1 MAYQKLKEAN
11 DKFAFEELKKD
22 ADKGHLFCQHQVAMM
37 YENGIGTDK
46 NSEKAFEYYEKAA
59 NRGHVISQ
67 ICLGGMYE
75 HGIGKAKNLKKAFEY
90 YEKAADNSLNS
101 LFEFDKFA
109 LKIYPS
115 QGNTQAQHHLG
126 YMYQFGIGTAKNLQK
141 AFEYYE
147 KASNQGY
154 THSQYNLGIMYEKG
168 TGTSKNL
175 EKAFEYYEKSAN
187 QGHVHSQ
194 NRLGYMYQFGIGIAK
209 NLEKSLE
216 YYEKA
221 ANQEDPAA
229 KIEIEKYSSSKCKKI
244 DNSAAQITQPIQ
256 PIAVKRPF
264 ILDMSESSVCSS
276 AKKQV
281 IVID

>member
-1 MAYQKLKEAN
+1 MDYQKLKEAN
-11 DKFAFEELKKD
+11 EKIAFEELKKD
-22 ADKGHLFCQHQVAMM
+22 ADKKDVFCQYQVAMM
-37 YENGIGTDK
+37 YENGIGTEK
-46 NSEKAFEYYEKAA
+46 NPEKAFVYYEKAA
-59 NRGHVISQ
+59 NQGHVISQ

-75 HGIGKAKNLKKAFEY
+75 HGIGTVKNLKKAFEY

-109 LKIYPS
+109 LQIYPA
-115 QGNTQAQHHLG
+115 QGNSQAQHHLG
-126 YMYQFGIGTAKNLQK
+126 YMYQFGIGTVKNLKK

-147 KASNQGY
+147 KAANQGY
-154 THSQYNLGIMYEKG
+154 AHSQYNLGIMYEKG
-168 TGTSKNL
+168 IGIVKNL
-175 EKAFEYYEKSAN
+175 EKAFEYYEKAAN

-194 NRLGYMYQFGIGIAK
+194 NRLGYMYQFGIGTVK

-221 ANQEDPAA
+221 SKQEDPAA
-229 KIEIEKYSSSKCKKI
+229 KIEIEKYSSSKCKKV
-244 DNSAAQITQPIQ
+244 DHSSVQITQPIR